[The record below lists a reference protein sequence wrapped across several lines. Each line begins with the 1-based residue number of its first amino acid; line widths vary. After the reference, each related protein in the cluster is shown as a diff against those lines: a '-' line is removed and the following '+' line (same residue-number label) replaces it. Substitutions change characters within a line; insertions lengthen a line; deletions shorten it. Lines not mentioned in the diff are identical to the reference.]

1 MSFQIFCSSRLKI
14 VCDLLEHHAKNHEE
28 FTNEVID
35 EQNKHN
41 TTALEK
47 NTIDQYVK
55 TLSKRAN
62 QHLEAMDHRD
72 EILEEAEGIEQYETF
87 LETAPQTILQLYIV
101 FQQPGKITS
110 TQWTT
115 LVKCFCFFLMG
126 AMSNILGPTKVS
138 RCLIRYGRNC

>member
-14 VCDLLEHHAKNHEE
+14 VCDLLERHAKNHEE

-101 FQQPGKITS
+101 FQQPGKISS

-115 LVKCFCFFLMG
+115 LVKCFSFFLLG

-138 RCLIRYGRNC
+138 ICLIRYGRNC

>member
-1 MSFQIFCSSRLKI
+1 MSFQIFCSSRLKN
-14 VCDLLEHHAKNHEE
+14 VCDSLEHHAKNHEE

-72 EILEEAEGIEQYETF
+72 EILEEAKGIEQYETF

-101 FQQPGKITS
+101 FQQPGEISS
-110 TQWTT
+110 TQWIT
-115 LVKCFCFFLMG
+115 LVKCFSFFLLG

-138 RCLIRYGRNC
+138 ICLIRYGRNC

>member
-101 FQQPGKITS
+101 FQQPGEITS

-115 LVKCFCFFLMG
+115 LVKCFSFFLLG

-138 RCLIRYGRNC
+138 ICLIRYGRNC